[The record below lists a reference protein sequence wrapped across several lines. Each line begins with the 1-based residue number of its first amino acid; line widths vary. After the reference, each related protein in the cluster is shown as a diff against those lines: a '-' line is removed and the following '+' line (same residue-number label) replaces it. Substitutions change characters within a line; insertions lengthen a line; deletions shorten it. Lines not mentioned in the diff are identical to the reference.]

1 MVDYLVTGGAGFIGS
16 HLVEALL
23 KQGGTV
29 RVLDDFSTGLRENLA
44 AFEDRITVIEGD
56 LNDPAALGAALNGA
70 EVVFHQAALPSV
82 PRSVADPVASNH
94 VNVDGTV
101 ALLHAAQ
108 RAGVHRVIYASSSS
122 SYGNSSHLP
131 RVESQAPE
139 PLSPYAVS
147 KLAGEYYC
155 RAFWECYELET
166 VSLRYFNIFG
176 PRQNPNSQYAAAIPL
191 FISAVLDDRPPTVF
205 GDGEQS
211 RDFTYVENAVRAN
224 LLAAEAPE
232 ACGKVFNIGCGS
244 AVTVNQT
251 IATVNQIL
259 NKSVPSNFVPER
271 PGDVRH
277 SRADITLARELLGYQ
292 PHVTFE
298 EGLRRTIDAFRRT
311 RKDTHP

>member
-56 LNDPAALGAALNGA
+56 LNDPAALGLALDGI

-82 PRSVADPVASNH
+82 PRSVADPTASNH

-131 RVESQAPE
+131 RVESQSPE

-155 RAFWECYELET
+155 RAFWSCYGLET

-191 FISAVLDDRPPTVF
+191 FIAAVLDDRPPTVF

-244 AVTVNQT
+244 AVTVKQA
-251 IATVNQIL
+251 IAAVNRIL
-259 NKSVPSNFVPER
+259 NKSVPSHFVPER

-277 SRADITLARELLGYQ
+277 SHADITLARELLGYQ

-311 RKDTHP
+311 RKDAPP